1 MISLAVVLALT
12 LSQDPAPGTKT
23 AQEKGPEA
31 AAWAVLD
38 DGLNGGAAEH
48 REHGLLALSTIGEPN
63 PEAVRRAESA
73 LKDKDSQVRGT
84 AALALGEL
92 NATSS
97 IPALR
102 AALDDSPE
110 VAFAAAKSLAKLGDP
125 GGRDMLV
132 AVLAGERKD
141 GPGMVSGA
149 VHKAKDK
156 MHHPGDLA
164 LTGAK
169 DATGA
174 MFGPVS
180 LAIPVTKD
188 LIEMRGK
195 GGPGRAAAAAY
206 LARYPDPY
214 SITLLE
220 WALNDDE
227 GIVRLEAA
235 KGLGERG
242 NADSVPKLQA
252 LLSDSHSLVRD
263 MAAAAIIKISDRNGE
278 SGDVPVCAPAPQTAK
293 KK

>member
-1 MISLAVVLALT
+1 MISLAVVLAVT
-12 LSQDPAPGTKT
+12 LAQDSSAVEKVAPNKS
-23 AQEKGPEA
+23 AES
-31 AAWAVLD
+31 AAWSVLD
-38 DGLNGGAAEH
+38 EALNGGSAEH

-63 PEAVRRAESA
+63 PEAVKRAEAA
-73 LKDKDSQVRGT
+73 LKDKDSQVRET

-92 NATSS
+92 NATGS
-97 IPALR
+97 IPALKS
-102 AALDDSPE
+102 ALDDSPE
-110 VAFAAAKSLAKLGDP
+110 VAFAAAKSLTRIGDP
-125 GGRDMLV
+125 AGRDMLV

-149 VHKAKDK
+149 VRKAKDK

-188 LIEMRGK
+188 LIEMKGK
-195 GGPGRAAAAAY
+195 GAPGRAAAAAY
-206 LARYPDPY
+206 LARYPDSY

-227 GIVRLEAA
+227 GLVRLEAA

-252 LLSDSHSLVRD
+252 LLSDPHSLVRD
-263 MAAAAIIKISDRNGE
+263 MAAAAIIRISGRNGE
-278 SGDVPVCAPAPQTAK
+278 SGDVPACAPTPQATK

>member
-1 MISLAVVLALT
+1 MISLAVVFALT
-12 LSQDPAPGTKT
+12 LAQDPGSG
-23 AQEKGPEA
+23 EKITHDKSAET

-38 DGLNGGAAEH
+38 EALGGGSAER
-48 REHGLLALSTIGEPN
+48 REHGLLALSTIGEPD
-63 PEAVRRAESA
+63 PEAVKRTETA
-73 LKDKDSQVRGT
+73 LKDKDSQIRGT
-84 AALALGEL
+84 AALTLGEL
-92 NATSS
+92 NATES
-97 IPALR
+97 IPALK
-102 AALDDSPE
+102 AALNDSPE
-110 VAFAAAKSLAKLGDP
+110 VAFAAAKSLTKLGDP

-149 VHKAKDK
+149 VRKAEDK

-188 LIEMRGK
+188 LIEMKGK
-195 GGPGRAAAAAY
+195 GAPGRAAAAAY

-252 LLSDSHSLVRD
+252 LLTDSHSLVRD
-263 MAAAAIIKISDRNGE
+263 MAAAAIIRISDRNGE
-278 SGDVPVCAPAPQTAK
+278 SGDVPVCAPTPQTARK
-293 KK
+293 K

>member
-1 MISLAVVLALT
+1 MISLALVLAVT
-12 LSQDPAPGTKT
+12 LAQDSSPGEKA
-23 AQEKGPEA
+23 AQNGSVES
-31 AAWAVLD
+31 AAWSVLD
-38 DGLNGGAAEH
+38 EALNGGSAEH

-63 PEAVRRAESA
+63 PGAVKRAEAA
-73 LKDKDSQVRGT
+73 LKDKDSQVRET

-92 NATSS
+92 NSSSS
-97 IPALR
+97 IPALKS
-102 AALDDSPE
+102 ALDDSPE
-110 VAFAAAKSLAKLGDP
+110 VAFAAAKSLTKLGDP

-141 GPGMVSGA
+141 GPGVVSGA
-149 VHKAKDK
+149 VRKAKDK

-180 LAIPVTKD
+180 LAIPATKD
-188 LIEMRGK
+188 LIEMKGK
-195 GGPGRAAAAAY
+195 GASGRAAAAAY

-235 KGLGERG
+235 KGLGDRG
-242 NADSVPKLQA
+242 NADSVPKLRA
-252 LLSDSHSLVRD
+252 LLSDSHSFVRD
-263 MAAAAIIKISDRNGE
+263 MAAAAIIRISDRNGE
-278 SGDVPVCAPAPQTAK
+278 SGDAPVCAPTPQAAK

>member
-1 MISLAVVLALT
+1 MISLALVLALT
-12 LSQDPAPGTKT
+12 IAQDSNPG
-23 AQEKGPEA
+23 EKISLDKSAHA

-38 DGLNGGAAEH
+38 GALNAGSAEH
-48 REHGLLALSTIGEPN
+48 RQHGLLALSTIDEAN
-63 PEAVRRAESA
+63 AEAVKRAEAA
-73 LKDKDSQVRGT
+73 LKDKDTQVRQT

-92 NATSS
+92 NSAGA
-97 IPALR
+97 IPALQ

-110 VAFAAAKSLAKLGDP
+110 VAFAAAKSLTKLGDP

-141 GPGMVSGA
+141 GPGLVTGA
-149 VHKAKDK
+149 VRKAKDK

-164 LTGAK
+164 LIGAK

-188 LIEMRGK
+188 LIEMKGK
-195 GGPGRAAAAAY
+195 GAPGRAAAAAY

-220 WALNDDE
+220 WALHDDE
-227 GIVRLEAA
+227 GIVRMEAA

-242 NADSVPKLQA
+242 NAGSVPKLQA
-252 LLSDSHSLVRD
+252 LLSDAHSLVRD
-263 MAAAAIIKISDRNGE
+263 MAAAAIIRISDRNGE
-278 SGDVPVCAPAPQTAK
+278 NGDVPVCAPTPQAAK